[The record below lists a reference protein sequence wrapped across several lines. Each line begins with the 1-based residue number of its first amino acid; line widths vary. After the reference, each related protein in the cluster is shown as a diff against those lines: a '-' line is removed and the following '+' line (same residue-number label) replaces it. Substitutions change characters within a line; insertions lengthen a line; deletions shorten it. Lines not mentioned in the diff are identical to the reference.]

1 MICKYECRYL
11 GDNVPV
17 VNILVLC
24 TYFGGVLIRE
34 LDALVPV
41 SDDVISRGADLG
53 CFSVVEFERRERRVE
68 RADGAFGNAR
78 DDVVFFSHVFELGA
92 FQEVQVVD
100 DRSVCEDSL
109 DVVDVAKA
117 EEALEYVGLRLDGL
131 RGGELRGPAADNV
144 DVLFVLFQG

>member
-1 MICKYECRYL
+1 MSTNVDIRRECASGEHFSIVTYL
-11 GDNVPV
+11 
-17 VNILVLC
+17 
-24 TYFGGVLIRE
+24 GGVLMSD

-68 RADGAFGNAR
+68 RADDAFGNAR

-100 DRSVCEDSL
+100 DRSVWEDSL
-109 DVVDVAKA
+109 DVVDEAKA

-131 RGGELRGPAADNV
+131 RGGELRGPAAHDV
-144 DVLFVLFQG
+144 DGLSVIFQG

>member
-1 MICKYECRYL
+1 M
-11 GDNVPV
+11 
-17 VNILVLC
+17 
-24 TYFGGVLIRE
+24 
-34 LDALVPV
+34 PV

-53 CFSVVEFERRERRVE
+53 CFSVIEFERHERRVE
-68 RADGAFGNAR
+68 RAYDAFGNDR

-117 EEALEYVGLRLDGL
+117 EEVLEYFGLRLDGL
-131 RGGELRGPAADNV
+131 RGGELRRLAADDV
-144 DVLFVLFQG
+144 DGLFVLFQG